1 MSVFF
6 YANDNYNS
14 NLSAGFT
21 AGETTMS
28 VITVPANVPTLLCF
42 GYGTDKECVYSITD
56 KTTNS
61 LTGVARVSGYAGNLD
76 AQMTVACLNN
86 EGFINQLGSVVSSP
100 ETLADNIYG
109 ADGGGTD
116 AYEISLDSPPSDYV
130 AGMFILFRA
139 NTANTGAASLNVNAL
154 GAKTIK
160 KNYNADL
167 NDNDIIA
174 GQVVGVVYDGTN
186 FQMVGGNTAKATS
199 SEVTTGTE
207 PNKFITPKAHADAGF
222 VLDADSTMAAN
233 SNLKIPTQKA
243 VKGAIANKVIN
254 RAFSWYLDGTS
265 INGVAGAKYIAPQN
279 MTVVKIYGITTSGT
293 CTVTL
298 KKGSTTIDTINCSNT
313 LATET
318 SITSASITAG
328 NIITLTI
335 SSASSPVGL
344 TVTMECTQP

>member
-1 MSVFF
+1 MATFF

-86 EGFINQLGSVVSSP
+86 EGFINQLNSVVSSP

-116 AYEISLDSPPSDYV
+116 AYAISLDSPPSAYV
-130 AGMFILFRA
+130 TGMFILFRA

-154 GAKTIK
+154 GAKAIK
-160 KNYNADL
+160 KNGNADL
-167 NDNDIIA
+167 NDNDITA

-186 FQMVGGNTAKATS
+186 FQMVGGNTAKAS
-199 SEVTTGTE
+199 SAEINTGTE
-207 PNKFITPKAHADAGF
+207 PNKFITPEQLAG
-222 VLDADSTMAAN
+222 
-233 SNLKIPTQKA
+233 SNLPVPTAAGDTGEYLK
-243 VKGAIANKVIN
+243 KSPGGSEWTGLVIN
-254 RAFSWYLDGTS
+254 RAFTWYLDGTS
-265 INGVAGAKYIAPQN
+265 IDGVAGATYIAPQN
-279 MTVVKIYGITTSGT
+279 MTVVKIYGKLTSGT
-293 CTVTL
+293 CVATL
-298 KKGSTTIDTINCSNT
+298 KKGATTIDAISCSGT

-318 SITSASITAG
+318 TITSASITAG
-328 NIITLTI
+328 DVITLTI

-344 TVTMECTQP
+344 TVTMECTQS

>member
-28 VITVPANVPTLLCF
+28 VINVPANVPTLLCF

-86 EGFINQLGSVVSSP
+86 EGFINQLKSVVSSP

-116 AYEISLDSPPSDYV
+116 AYEISLDSPPSAYV
-130 AGMFILFRA
+130 TGMFILFRA
-139 NTANTGAASLNVNAL
+139 NTENTGACTLNVNGL
-154 GAKTIK
+154 GAKAIK

-167 NDNDIIA
+167 NDNDITA

-186 FQMVGGNTAKATS
+186 FQMVGGNTAKAS
-199 SEVTTGTE
+199 SAEINTGTE
-207 PNKFITPKAHADAGF
+207 PNKFITPEQLAE
-222 VLDADSTMAAN
+222 
-233 SNLKIPTQKA
+233 SNLPVPTASGTTGYYLKKSDGGSEWA
-243 VKGAIANKVIN
+243 GLIVN
-254 RAFSWYLDGTS
+254 RAFTWYLDGTS
-265 INGVAGAKYIAPQN
+265 VVADEVGAKYIAPQN
-279 MTVVKIYGITTSGT
+279 LTVVKIIHKTVSGT
-293 CTVTL
+293 ATIRLQNGTTDIDADISVT
-298 KKGSTTIDTINCSNT
+298 SS
-313 LATET
+313 AAAET
-318 SITSASITAG
+318 SITTPSITA
-328 NIITLTI
+328 NDVITLDITA
-335 SSASSPVGL
+335 ASSCVGL